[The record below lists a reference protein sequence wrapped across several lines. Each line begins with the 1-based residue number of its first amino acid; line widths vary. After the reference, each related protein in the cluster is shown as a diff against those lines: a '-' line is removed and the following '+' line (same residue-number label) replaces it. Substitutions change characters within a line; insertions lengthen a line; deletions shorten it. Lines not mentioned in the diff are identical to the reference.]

1 MATSAGRRRRL
12 GEILID
18 GGVIDES
25 QLHDALA
32 AQTAGGRRRRLG
44 STIVALGL
52 ASEDAITHALATQL
66 NLETVDLAAVGPESS
81 ALGKVP
87 RKLAERHDVLPLR
100 IDPDGTLIV
109 AMSDPTNVVALDD
122 LRLASGVRAVRPVVA
137 NASSLELA
145 LKRAYGS
152 DQAALDMVGALG
164 DSDVVVQDRAREGQ
178 VEVAETGELD
188 DQPIIRL
195 ANAVLADAVRTRASD
210 IHVEPEREH
219 LRVRYRI
226 DGMLRETMR
235 VPKHIGPALTSRLK
249 IMSNL
254 DIAERRRPQDGRSMI
269 RVQGS
274 EVDLRVS
281 TMPTMFGETVVM
293 RLLRKG
299 AERLDVDDLAM
310 SPDVRDRFDSALARP
325 QGLVVITGP
334 TGSGKTTTLY
344 AGLGSLV
351 DEVRNIITLEDPIEY
366 QLEGVNQTQVNP
378 KIDLTFARGLRTV
391 LRQDPDVVMVGEIRD
406 RETAELAMEASFTGH
421 LVLSTLHTNDAPS
434 TIVRLV
440 DLGVERFL
448 IASSLLL
455 IVAQRLARVVC
466 PHCAEP
472 TRPDPRTLK
481 LLGLVEE
488 DVADHQ
494 LVEGRG
500 CQICDRT
507 GYLGR
512 LGLYETL
519 QVTPRMRELIIEG
532 GSELQLGA
540 LARTEGMRTLR
551 EDGLAKAFAGLTTL
565 AEVARVTPEQSLRT
579 DRARADADRIA
590 ELAATIAT
598 RPAESPTRSRDEAN
612 DVDIE
617 VTPVDEDADEDGDL
631 RLPGSG
637 SVRSVT
643 PFGDSTLRV
652 DDTSGA
658 FHGGTLLVVDDDD
671 SVRDLLGALLDE
683 DWILLE
689 AADGQT
695 AIDLHKV
702 HRPDLVLL
710 DLHLPDMSGTAVC
723 EAIRADDRRR
733 HVPVVAITGDDDRT
747 VHDEAIAAGVDDVLV
762 KPFEE
767 SELLSRIQA
776 QLQRKFGA

>member
-1 MATSAGRRRRL
+1 VARTDEGRRRRL

-18 GGVIDES
+18 GGVIDEG
-25 QLHDALA
+25 QLQDALA
-32 AQTAGGRRRRLG
+32 AQSSSGRRRRLG
-44 STIVALGL
+44 STIVGLGF
-52 ASEDAITHALATQL
+52 ASEEKISEALATQL
-66 NLETVDLAAVGPESS
+66 RLETVDLSAVGPEPS
-81 ALGKVP
+81 ALTRVP
-87 RKLAERHDVLPLR
+87 RKLAERHEALPLR
-100 IDPDGTLIV
+100 LDADGTLHV

-122 LRLASGVRAVRPVVA
+122 IKLAAGVRSVRPVIA
-137 NASSLELA
+137 TTSALELA
-145 LKRAYGS
+145 LTRAYGS
-152 DQAALDMVGALG
+152 DQAALEMVGALG
-164 DSDVVVQDRAREGQ
+164 DADVVVSRQER
-178 VEVAETGELD
+178 EVAVDDAGELD

-195 ANAVLADAVRTRASD
+195 ANAILADAVRTRASD
-210 IHVEPEREH
+210 VHVEPEREH
-219 LRVRYRI
+219 VRVRYRV
-226 DGMLRETMR
+226 DGLLRETMR
-235 VPKHIGPALTSRLK
+235 VPRHIGPALTSRLK

-269 RVQGS
+269 RVASS

-299 AERLDVDDLAM
+299 SERMELDDLAM
-310 SPDVRDRFDSALARP
+310 SPDVRERFESALARP
-325 QGLVVITGP
+325 QGLIVITGP

-366 QLEGVNQTQVNP
+366 QIQGINQTQVNP

-472 TRPDPRTLK
+472 SRPDERTLR
-481 LLGLVEE
+481 LLGLTPDDIDGHEL
-488 DVADHQ
+488 VA
-494 LVEGRG
+494 GAG
-500 CQICDRT
+500 CQVCDTT

-519 QVTPRMRELIIEG
+519 QVTPRMRELIVEG
-532 GSELQLGA
+532 GSELQLSA

-551 EDGLAKAFAGLTTL
+551 EDGMAKAFAGLTTL

-590 ELAATIAT
+590 ELASTI
-598 RPAESPTRSRDEAN
+598 TRSARVPRDV
-612 DVDIE
+612 DVEDLGEDLDIE
-617 VTPVDEDADEDGDL
+617 VTPVTEDDEDAL
-631 RLPGSG
+631 LAIPTTR
-637 SVRSVT
+637 SVRPVT
-643 PFGDSTLRV
+643 PYGDSTLRV
-652 DDTSGA
+652 DDVTGMY
-658 FHGGTLLVVDDDD
+658 HGGTVLVIDDDP
-671 SVRDLLGALLDE
+671 SIRGFLGALLDE

-695 AIDLHKV
+695 GLDLHKV

-710 DLHLPDMSGTAVC
+710 DLHLPDLEGQSVA
-723 EAIRADDRRR
+723 EQIRADDRRR
-733 HVPVVAITGDDDRT
+733 RVPIIAITGDDE
-747 VHDEAIAAGVDDVLV
+747 VALHDQALAAGVDDVIV
-762 KPFEE
+762 KPFDEAD
-767 SELLSRIQA
+767 LYACIQR
-776 QLQRKFGA
+776 QMQRKFGG